1 MLGLETPVTDI
12 RSNKGS
18 IARGVGDRFTLDSTR
33 IIRLVQILGYLY
45 GKELRCL
52 NTWYFYLWQTS
63 QKHIFIIL
71 TPLNPTFI

>member
-33 IIRLVQILGYLY
+33 VIRLVQI
-45 GKELRCL
+45 
-52 NTWYFYLWQTS
+52 
-63 QKHIFIIL
+63 
-71 TPLNPTFI
+71 